1 MNNQSGA
8 SQIVQDANQA
18 TEQLN
23 QFGPLG
29 NEVLQH
35 MQMPQQPDG
44 PPSVAEM
51 IARYLTINARAGGN
65 PMYSTDQ
72 QGVQTRNM
80 DISGNVEARIPMDQ
94 LIADA
99 ILKMRAG
106 GYAYGGNVNL
116 PEKFGGDRINYQG
129 GGITN
134 LGIGFEKGP
143 YGVDVDYR
151 KDPQTN
157 SKTINAGFKVRF

>member
-8 SQIVQDANQA
+8 SQVVQQANLQA
-18 TEQLN
+18 EQLN
-23 QFGPLG
+23 QFGPLAPQ
-29 NEVLQH
+29 VLQH

-51 IARYLTINARAGGN
+51 IARYLTINARGGGN
-65 PMYSTDQ
+65 PMFTTDD
-72 QGVQTRNM
+72 QGVQTRGM
-80 DISGNVEARIPMDQ
+80 DMSGNVEARIPMDK

-106 GYAYGGNVNL
+106 GYAYGADVNL
-116 PEKFGGDRINYQG
+116 PEKFGGDKMQFQG
-129 GGITN
+129 GGVTN
-134 LGIGFEKGP
+134 LGIGFEKGR

-157 SKTINAGFKVRF
+157 SKSINAGFKVRF